1 MALSSVVGG
10 FRLKIKGSCE
20 RQAPSTDI
28 NHHFFFGPN
37 EWYTNSIHGNGGP
50 ETVGETRPQPVFL
63 IKELFGICQESQTK

>member
-28 NHHFFFGPN
+28 NHNFFFGPN
-37 EWYTNSIHGNGGP
+37 EWCTNSIHGNRGP
-50 ETVGETRPQPVFL
+50 ETVTKTRRQPVFV
-63 IKELFGICQESQTK
+63 IKESFGICQESQTK